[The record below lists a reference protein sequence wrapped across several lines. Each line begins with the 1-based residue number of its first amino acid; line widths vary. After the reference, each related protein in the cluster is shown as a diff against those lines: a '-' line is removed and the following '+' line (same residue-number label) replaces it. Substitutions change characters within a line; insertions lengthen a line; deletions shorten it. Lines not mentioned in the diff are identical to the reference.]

1 MEMLRADKRVERQK
15 SIYEDAQSRL
25 VESAIE
31 LINENPIKEV
41 NLTSIAKNA
50 NVSVATAYNHF
61 PDNMLSVYGE
71 ILKSGFLRVKTQ
83 LENDIRKGLT
93 EEQRLERFL
102 EILVSETIALQN
114 ASRVSFLNAKE
125 LHRTGNWFQNEPF
138 SFFKNLSFEVFKDFE
153 SLKIERFVQNVYKSY
168 NGCLFLWIRYEST
181 SEHWSQF
188 TDDWF
193 YKEMKT
199 SYNESKQILLM

>member
-1 MEMLRADKRVERQK
+1 MEMLRVDKRVERQK
-15 SIYEDAQSRL
+15 SIFEDAQSRL
-25 VESAIE
+25 VDSAIE
-31 LINENPIKEV
+31 LLNEKHSGEV
-41 NLTSIAKNA
+41 NLTSIAKKSK
-50 NVSVATAYNHF
+50 VSVATAYNHF
-61 PDNMLSVYGE
+61 PDNMLSIYG
-71 ILKSGFLRVKTQ
+71 KTQ

-102 EILVSETIALQN
+102 KILVSETIALQN
-114 ASRVSFLNAKE
+114 AARVSFLNANE

-138 SFFKNLSFEVFKDFE
+138 SFFKNLSFEVFKDYE
-153 SLKIERFVQNVYKSY
+153 SLKVERFVQHVYKSY

-193 YKEMKT
+193 YNEMKT
-199 SYNESKQILLM
+199 SYNEGKQLLLM

>member
-31 LINENPIKEV
+31 LINENRIKEV

-61 PDNMLSVYGE
+61 PDKMLSVYGE

-83 LENDIRKGLT
+83 LEKDIRKGLT

-138 SFFKNLSFEVFKDFE
+138 AFFKNLSFEVFKDFE
-153 SLKIERFVQNVYKSY
+153 SLKVERFVQNVYKSY